1 MRKVER
7 SKVYRLLYPTVPA
20 IIAAAHQGKVAAMP
34 VVSLVSLSNSP
45 PLVGFSSSASHSTYK
60 TILEAGRF
68 SVSWMDRRFEDEI
81 TRLGTSSGSKTP
93 DKLRSVGL
101 HHRPGKVLGVP
112 LIEEAA
118 ASLECRFSLSQRLGD
133 HNLVVGEVKS
143 AQAVDDF
150 EEYWTFQHY
159 SPLLYSGLGRSFRGP
174 YRD

>member
-7 SKVYRLLYPTVPA
+7 SKVYRLLYPIVPA
-20 IIAAAHQGKVAAMP
+20 IVAAAHEGRVAAMP

-45 PLVGFSSSASHSTYK
+45 PLVGFSSSPSHSTYK

-68 SVSWMDRRFEDEI
+68 SVSWLDRKFEDEV
-81 TRLGTSSGSKTP
+81 TRLGTSSGSRTQ

-101 HHRPGKVLGVP
+101 HHRPGRTLGVP

-118 ASLECRFSLSQRLGD
+118 ASLECRFSVSQRLGD

-143 AQAVDDF
+143 AQALDDF
-150 EEYWTFQHY
+150 KDYWAFHDY
-159 SPLLYSGLGRSFRGP
+159 SPFLYSGLGRTFGGP
-174 YRD
+174 ERE